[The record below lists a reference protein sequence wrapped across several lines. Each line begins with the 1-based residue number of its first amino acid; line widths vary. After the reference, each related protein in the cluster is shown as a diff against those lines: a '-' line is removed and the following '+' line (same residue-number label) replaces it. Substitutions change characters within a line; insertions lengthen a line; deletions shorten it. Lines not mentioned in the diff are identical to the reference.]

1 MSFSDLDNI
10 DEASS
15 LTSSDLN
22 GLLKAARLTKYV
34 SDSDNTSAPTPVTF
48 EKSANLFDLVR
59 SKIEKPDA
67 LTEFDEAQ
75 DLQPE
80 AAIGNSEGKLETE
93 KLEVADV
100 NNADEMLDTK
110 ELEGIVFFDADP
122 STDLTLLKDNLVEE
136 ISEDLSDVGGS
147 EKTLAPDLDTEI
159 ESTNLGAKAV
169 GDEIPKKSYDDG
181 YVAAK
186 LEFEQ
191 LLKVEKERF
200 QNLSEALFSVSQT
213 IVGATEEKLK
223 TFILETTSK
232 LLGEK
237 IEELPEKYVT
247 KISGIINELSTK
259 TDEITVTLNKE
270 DLAAIK
276 KVKTFK
282 DFLYSFAADEAL
294 MRGEF
299 KIKSGKLTSE
309 VKLYENS
316 INEIEPNEL

>member
-1 MSFSDLDNI
+1 MSF
-10 DEASS
+10 
-15 LTSSDLN
+15 
-22 GLLKAARLTKYV
+22 
-34 SDSDNTSAPTPVTF
+34 TF
-48 EKSANLFDLVR
+48 EL
-59 SKIEKPDA
+59 P
-67 LTEFDEAQ
+67 Q
-75 DLQPE
+75 DYY
-80 AAIGNSEGKLETE
+80 
-93 KLEVADV
+93 
-100 NNADEMLDTK
+100 
-110 ELEGIVFFDADP
+110 
-122 STDLTLLKDNLVEE
+122 
-136 ISEDLSDVGGS
+136 
-147 EKTLAPDLDTEI
+147 
-159 ESTNLGAKAV
+159 AV
-169 GDEIPKKSYDDG
+169 GDIIVRATDAAGNVSGTTSNPFIFTIDTDAPDIPIISTIVTPNNDNTPTIAGTGVSGDTITLYAGSTAIGSVTIGVGSTSWSITPTNPLNDGSYVITAVSTDPASNQSA
-181 YVAAK
+181 V
-186 LEFEQ
+186 
-191 LLKVEKERF
+191 
-200 QNLSEALFSVSQT
+200 SVSQT